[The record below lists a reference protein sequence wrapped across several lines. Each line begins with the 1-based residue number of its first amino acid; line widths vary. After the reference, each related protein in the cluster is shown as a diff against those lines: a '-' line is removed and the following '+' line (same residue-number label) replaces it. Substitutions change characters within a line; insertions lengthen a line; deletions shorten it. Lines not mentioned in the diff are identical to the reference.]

1 MAAGSRK
8 HALTFIF
15 VTVLIDSIGFGI
27 IMPVLPRL
35 IVNLTGG
42 DMSTASVYG
51 GWLAVV
57 FALMQF
63 VCAPIMGNLSDRFGR
78 RPVLLLAL
86 LAFSADYTLMGW
98 APSIAWLF
106 LGRLISGITGA
117 TFTPAYAY
125 VADVTA
131 PEDRAKSFGLMGAAF
146 GVGFVVGPVIGGL
159 LGEFGTHAPFF
170 AAAALAILNMIYGY
184 FVLPETLAAGNRR
197 NFSWARANPVG
208 ALTQIGAYPLV
219 LGLIGVLFV
228 HYLAHNSL
236 PAIWSFYTVEKFHW
250 SPREIGYSLGAVGLM
265 MAIVQGGLIR
275 VIVPRMGERW
285 AAYTGLA
292 LSAIAFFGYAFAPY
306 GWVVYIFMI
315 PGALSAIAYPS
326 IQGLMSG
333 VVPANAQGE
342 LQGGISS
349 ASSVTAVIS
358 PFLMTQLFSYF
369 TAPGA
374 PVYFPGAAYLAA
386 GVLEL
391 VAAALLIRLVRQGLA
406 AKPA

>member
-1 MAAGSRK
+1 
-8 HALTFIF
+8 
-15 VTVLIDSIGFGI
+15 
-27 IMPVLPRL
+27 
-35 IVNLTGG
+35 
-42 DMSTASVYG
+42 
-51 GWLAVV
+51 
-57 FALMQF
+57 
-63 VCAPIMGNLSDRFGR
+63 MGNLSDRFGR

-86 LAFSADYTLMGW
+86 LAFSIDYTLMGW
-98 APSIAWLF
+98 APSISWLF
-106 LGRLISGITGA
+106 LGRLISGMTGA

-125 VADVTA
+125 VADVTLPA
-131 PEDRAKSFGLMGAAF
+131 DRAKNFGLMGAAF
-146 GVGFVVGPVIGGL
+146 GIGFVVGPVIGGL
-159 LGEFGTHAPFF
+159 LGGFGVHAPFF
-170 AAAALAILNMIYGY
+170 AAAALAFLNMIYGY
-184 FVLPETLAAGNRR
+184 FVLPETLEQKERR
-197 NFSWARANPVG
+197 GFSWSRANPVG
-208 ALTQIGAYPLV
+208 ALAQMSAYPLV

-236 PAIWSFYTVEKFHW
+236 PTIWSFYSTEKFHW
-250 SPREIGYSLGAVGLM
+250 SPREIGYSLGGVGLM
-265 MAIVQGGLIR
+265 MAVVQGGLIR

-306 GWVVYIFMI
+306 GWVVYVFMI

-349 ASSVTAVIS
+349 TSSITAIIS

-374 PVYFPGAAYLAA
+374 PVYFPGASYLAA

-391 VAAALLIRLVRQGLA
+391 IAAALLIRLVRQGIA